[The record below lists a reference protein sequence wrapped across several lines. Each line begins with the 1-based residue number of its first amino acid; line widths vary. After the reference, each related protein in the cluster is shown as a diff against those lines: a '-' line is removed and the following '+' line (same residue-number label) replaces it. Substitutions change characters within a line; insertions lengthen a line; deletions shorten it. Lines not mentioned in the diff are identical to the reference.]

1 MFMCVGPFLDC
12 PTTFHPGVMLMTR
25 RICAVLIFVVA
36 LRGSAS
42 CADEILLLPA
52 DAAVQDAID
61 HYVQRAIAENGIP
74 AVGHASD
81 ETVLRRTTLDL
92 AGRIPTR
99 PEREWYEQIPPS
111 ERREQLV
118 DRLLSLPDAAFHLAN
133 EIDSHL
139 LSNSPYN
146 GEFRDYLLWATKE
159 KRSWDQMFR
168 DMLLAK
174 PAEGPLQGATQF
186 LRTRIREVDDLTN
199 DTAILFLG
207 INVSCAKCHDHPLVA
222 DWKQDHFYGMQAF
235 FSRTYQTK
243 KNVVAEKFFDEVKFK
258 TTEGEDK
265 RASFMFLT
273 GDVVADATPEFSEET
288 RKELDEKIRKAER
301 EDDTEAP
308 VPDFSPRMQLV
319 DVALQDDSDS
329 FFAKNIVNRIW
340 ARMLGRGL
348 VSPLDQMHSGN
359 PPSHPE
365 LLDWLA
371 KDLKQNGY
379 DLTRLIRGVALSE
392 VYARDST
399 WTSTADPPMPEYF
412 AVASTRPLTARQ
424 LALSL
429 QVAATSPDKWPEV
442 SACDE
447 WTTLRESLE
456 NQANGW
462 VREFEHPQENFQVAV
477 DEALFF
483 SNNAR
488 IHDDVLRD
496 SGDRLVG
503 HLKTIEDDADLLT
516 ALWQSVLNRVP
527 GETERNAALGWMQ
540 RDKEDRVEK
549 IRQLSWT
556 LLAGPEFRFNH

>member
-1 MFMCVGPFLDC
+1 
-12 PTTFHPGVMLMTR
+12 MTR
-25 RICAVLIFVVA
+25 RICAVLTSFVV
-36 LRGSAS
+36 LFHSAGFAS
-42 CADEILLLPA
+42 ENKLLPA
-52 DAAVQDAID
+52 DTLIQDAID
-61 HYVQRAIAENGIP
+61 HYLQMGIAKNGIS
-74 AVGHASD
+74 AVTHASD
-81 ETVLRRTTLDL
+81 ETILRRTTLDL

-99 PEREWYEQIPPS
+99 PEQEWYKQRLPD

-118 DRLLSLPDAAFHLAN
+118 DRLLSLPDAAYHQAN

-146 GEFRDYLLWATKE
+146 GEFREYLLWATKE

-174 PAEGPLQGATQF
+174 PEEGPLQGATQF

-207 INVSCAKCHDHPLVA
+207 INVSCAKCHDHPLVD

-265 RASFMFLT
+265 LASFMFLT
-273 GDVVADATPEFSEET
+273 GDVVPDATPEFSDEA
-288 RKELDEKIRKAER
+288 RKELEEKIRKAER
-301 EDDTEAP
+301 EDDSEAP

-319 DVALQDDSDS
+319 DIALRDDHNA
-329 FFAKNIVNRIW
+329 FFAKNIVNRVW
-340 ARMLGRGL
+340 ARMLGTGL
-348 VSPLDQMHSGN
+348 VTPLDQMHSGN

-365 LLDWLA
+365 LLAWLA
-371 KDLKQNGY
+371 RDLKQNGY
-379 DLTRLIRGVALSE
+379 DLNRLIRGVALCEAYAGDSE
-392 VYARDST
+392 
-399 WTSTADPPMPEYF
+399 WTSAAEPPQDQYF
-412 AVASTRPLTARQ
+412 AVARTRPLTHRQ

-429 QVAATSPDKWPEV
+429 QVASTSPVNWPAAEA
-442 SACDE
+442 SDE
-447 WTTLRESLE
+447 WTQKRESLE
-456 NQANGW
+456 NRANGW
-462 VREFEHPQENFQVAV
+462 ARDFEQPKEDFQIAV

-488 IHDDVLRD
+488 VYDDVLRD
-496 SGDRLVG
+496 SGDRLIG
-503 HLKTIEDDADLLT
+503 HLKAFEDDAQLVA
-516 ALWQSVLNRVP
+516 ALWEAVLSRIP
-527 GETERNAALGWMQ
+527 DEEERNAAVAWLQ
-540 RDKEDRVEK
+540 RENEDRVEK

>member
-1 MFMCVGPFLDC
+1 
-12 PTTFHPGVMLMTR
+12 MTR
-25 RICAVLIFVVA
+25 RTSTVLIFVVA
-36 LRGSAS
+36 LSGSAN
-42 CADEILLLPA
+42 CADENPVLPA
-52 DAAVQDAID
+52 DTPVQDAID

-74 AVGHASD
+74 AVGDASD
-81 ETVLRRTTLDL
+81 EAVLRRTTLDL
-92 AGRIPTR
+92 AGRIPTQ
-99 PEREWYEQIPPS
+99 PEREWYTQIPPL

-118 DRLLSLPDAAFHLAN
+118 DRLLSLPDATFHLAN

-146 GEFRDYLLWATKE
+146 GEFREYLLWATQE

-168 DMLLAK
+168 DMLMAK

-207 INVSCAKCHDHPLVA
+207 INVSCAKCHDHPLVG

-243 KNVVAEKFFDEVKFK
+243 KNVIAERFFDEVKFK
-258 TTEGEDK
+258 TTDGEDK

-273 GDVVADATPEFSEET
+273 GDVVADATPEFSEEK

-301 EDDTEAP
+301 EDDSEAP
-308 VPDFSPRMQLV
+308 VPDFSPRMKLV
-319 DVALQDDSDS
+319 DIALQDDSDS

-371 KDLKQNGY
+371 KDLKHNGY
-379 DLTRLIRGVALSE
+379 DLLRLIRGVALSQA
-392 VYARDST
+392 YARDSA
-399 WTSTADPPMPEYF
+399 WTAATEPPMPEYF
-412 AVASTRPLTARQ
+412 AVAGTRPLTARQ

-429 QVAATSPDKWPEV
+429 QVAAMNPSKWPEME
-442 SACDE
+442 AGDE
-447 WTTLRESLE
+447 WAKMRESLE

-462 VREFEHPQENFQVAV
+462 VREFEQPKENFQVAV

-488 IHDDVLRD
+488 IHEDVLRD

-503 HLKTIEDDADLLT
+503 HLKTVENDAELLT
-516 ALWQSVLNRVP
+516 ALWQSVLNRDPV
-527 GETERNAALGWMQ
+527 ETERNAALDWMQ
-540 RDKEDRVEK
+540 RDNEDRVEL

>member
-1 MFMCVGPFLDC
+1 
-12 PTTFHPGVMLMTR
+12 MTR
-25 RICAVLIFVVA
+25 RICAVLTSFAV
-36 LRGSAS
+36 LFHSAGFAS
-42 CADEILLLPA
+42 ESKLLPV
-52 DAAVQDAID
+52 DTLIQDAID
-61 HYVQRAIAENGIP
+61 HYLQMYIAKNGIS
-74 AVGHASD
+74 AVTHASD
-81 ETVLRRTTLDL
+81 ETILRRTTLDL

-99 PEREWYEQIPPS
+99 PEQEWYKQRLPD

-118 DRLLSLPDAAFHLAN
+118 DRLLSLPDAAYHQAN
-133 EIDSHL
+133 ELDSHL

-146 GEFRDYLLWATKE
+146 GEFREYLLWATKE

-174 PAEGPLQGATQF
+174 PEEGPLQGATQF

-207 INVSCAKCHDHPLVA
+207 INVSCAKCHDHPLVD

-265 RASFMFLT
+265 LASFMFLT
-273 GDVVADATPEFSEET
+273 GDVVPDATPEFSDEA
-288 RKELDEKIRKAER
+288 RKELEEKIRKAER
-301 EDDTEAP
+301 EDDSEAP
-308 VPDFSPRMQLV
+308 VPDFSPRMQLI
-319 DVALQDDSDS
+319 DIALRDDHNA
-329 FFAKNIVNRIW
+329 FFAKNIVNRVW
-340 ARMLGRGL
+340 ARMLGTGL
-348 VSPLDQMHSGN
+348 VTPLDQMHSGN

-365 LLDWLA
+365 LLAWLA
-371 KDLKQNGY
+371 RDLKQNGY
-379 DLTRLIRGVALSE
+379 DLNRLIRGVALCEAYAGDSE
-392 VYARDST
+392 
-399 WTSTADPPMPEYF
+399 WTSAAEPPQDQYF
-412 AVASTRPLTARQ
+412 AVARTRPLTRRQ

-429 QVAATSPDKWPEV
+429 QVASTSPVNWPAAE
-442 SACDE
+442 AIDE
-447 WTTLRESLE
+447 WTQKRESLE

-462 VREFEHPQENFQVAV
+462 AREFEQPKEDFQIAV

-488 IHDDVLRD
+488 LYDDVLRD
-496 SGDRLVG
+496 SGDRLIG
-503 HLKTIEDDADLLT
+503 HLKAFEDDAQLVA
-516 ALWQSVLNRVP
+516 ALWEAVLSRTP
-527 GETERNAALGWMQ
+527 DEEERNAAVAWLQ
-540 RDKEDRVEK
+540 RENEDRVEK